1 MEKLYQSRGKIPSKS
16 DYQTQIIPIHSKAQK
31 MIVSESFPDDPVAL
45 AQVAVEAK
53 RAWQVQFP

>member
-1 MEKLYQSRGKIPSKS
+1 METPYQPRSKIPSKS
-16 DYQTQIIPIHSKAQK
+16 VYQSQPIPIIQGSKI
-31 MIVSESFPDDPVAL
+31 IVSESFPDDPVAL